1 MKYQK
6 NSYLD
11 TKLRSIAVKLGIIR
25 GKQLVSV
32 FSKSL
37 TIDLDTPGI
46 SSAIYS
52 ENYREIDHTNIYS
65 KKLSNKKNILD
76 LGANIGYYMLQAA
89 TDSNKHS
96 RILCVEPDPRNLE
109 LLDINIKNNYL
120 EKKVSVIQGAIDGDD
135 GKVSISV
142 DSASNLN
149 RIINNNNKN
158 VSTLEVQS
166 FCLNTIHKIYGEF
179 DCLRMDVEGAESII
193 LSKNS
198 NLFLETMPSNSLIFM
213 EVHPGNYIGGDKAI
227 IESLNILNN
236 SGFTNFEIVTSGKK
250 QDKKV
255 TERIGSSPNETFKD
269 GKFRRNYYKKISLD
283 DVKYL
288 ITQKPKIIRYVIAE
302 KG

>member
-89 TDSNKHS
+89 TDSNKNS

-142 DSASNLN
+142 DGASNLN

-198 NLFLETMPSNSLIFM
+198 NFFLETMPPNSLIFM

-269 GKFRRNYYKKISLD
+269 GKFRRNYYKRIPLD